1 VKLLIRAT
9 NWVGDAIMSLPALRA
24 VRARFPDANISILAR
39 PYVAEIYRGQGIA
52 DVLLTYDNRG
62 SHVGIRGRERLASEL
77 RAKEFDA
84 ALLLQNAFDAAWLVW
99 RAGIPERIGYARDGR
114 SLLLTKAVPVPKA
127 EEIPAHEQFYYMEL
141 LRRVGWI
148 DELRGETN
156 IELELEARS
165 REDAESSLLT
175 AGARPHHLR
184 IAVGAGA
191 SYGSAKC
198 WLPERFAEVANR
210 LSEQFDGDV
219 LLFGTAA
226 EADVSAAISGALR
239 RPAVDLTGKTAISDL
254 PALLSQCHL
263 FIGNDSGAMHVAG
276 AVGLPVIA
284 IFGPTDPHGT
294 APVTPRCTV
303 VQEKPHCSPCFL
315 RRCPIDHRCMR
326 RISAD
331 AVATAACSW
340 LACAE
345 VRSA

>member
-1 VKLLIRAT
+1 MKILIRAT

-114 SLLLTKAVPVPKA
+114 SLLLTKAGPVPKE

-141 LRRVGWI
+141 LRRAGGI

-156 IELELEARS
+156 IELELEAHS
-165 REDAESSLLT
+165 RNDAESSLIA
-175 AGARPHHLR
+175 AGARPHQLR
-184 IAVGAGA
+184 IAIGAGA

-198 WLPERFAEVANR
+198 WLPERFADVANR
-210 LSEQFDGDV
+210 LSEQFDSDV
-219 LLFGTAA
+219 LLFGTAG
-226 EADVSAAISGALR
+226 EADVFAAIFA
-239 RPAVDLTGKTAISDL
+239 
-254 PALLSQCHL
+254 
-263 FIGNDSGAMHVAG
+263 
-276 AVGLPVIA
+276 
-284 IFGPTDPHGT
+284 
-294 APVTPRCTV
+294 
-303 VQEKPHCSPCFL
+303 
-315 RRCPIDHRCMR
+315 
-326 RISAD
+326 
-331 AVATAACSW
+331 
-340 LACAE
+340 
-345 VRSA
+345 